1 MNGNITIFGGCGSI
15 DPHHIKDLND
25 HTGVKDIG
33 IYNIVPYIGHRA
45 PLVNIPH
52 NGPQY
57 TKIKQNINNPSTLTS
72 STRFN
77 DIKNKYPN
85 LNEYIANDTETTRTN
100 RYFYGTLVTMGDPNK
115 IGLVIQLYFRHNDN
129 LVWYRSYDHK
139 NIFVTPWVKLY
150 NDTAVDYEIL
160 ENGGADGALITLP
173 KLREVLEETYNKFG
187 TTNADDATMTELR
200 NILNKIYIG
209 DTNLS
214 GFIKKN
220 NPTLDYLEL
229 PQDNDNVVIDGRY
242 DATDAKRL
250 RVLTNESKIVN
261 FLSPDKSIVTFYKY
275 EKDKEPKDVNIRLFK
290 DKMNLSD
297 GDNVI
302 LLGAPDTPVVFGS
315 VGSHTIIESN
325 ELDESGHKKTLELN
339 PTTEISEEIKTYKPT
354 PTSDGLRI
362 TIPDYINKN
371 AFVMKISSFDITDTN
386 AGFISKRVINVQYDK
401 DQYGHEYYAPKY
413 SINWK
418 NFGHKMYSE
427 TLDILGDGVYYLSYN
442 KYRATDST
450 EYKHGKGYGNTR
462 YLNSPYT
469 GHDIYTKYKT
479 NSIDGMYVAY
489 SKGDIWVEVKGNEI
503 IFKVY
508 DELDVVTRSK
518 LINDIREF
526 SVSLYNITGG
536 RL

>member
-15 DPHHIKDLND
+15 DPHLIKDLND

-33 IYNIVPYIGHRA
+33 IYNVVPYIGHRA
-45 PLVNIPH
+45 PLANIPH

-57 TKIKQNINNPSTLTS
+57 TKIKQNINNPSSLTS

-77 DIKNKYPN
+77 EIKNKYPN

-100 RYFYGTLVTMGDPNK
+100 RYFYGTLVTMGDPNT

-160 ENGGADGALITLP
+160 ENGGSDGALITLP
-173 KLREVLEETYNKFG
+173 KLREVLAETYNKFG
-187 TTNADDATMTELR
+187 TTNVDDATMTELR
-200 NILNKIYIG
+200 NILNRIYIG

-214 GFIKKN
+214 GYIKKN

-229 PQDNDNVVIDGRY
+229 PQDNNNVKIDGRY

-297 GDNVI
+297 GDNAI

-325 ELDESGHKKTLELN
+325 ELDESGHKKILELN
-339 PTTEISEEIKTYKPT
+339 PTTEISEEIWTDNPKYIN
-354 PTSDGLRI
+354 GELRI
-362 TIPDYINKN
+362 EIPSFINKN
-371 AFVMKISSFDITDTN
+371 AFVMKISSFNIMNNN
-386 AGFISKRVINVQYDK
+386 AGFISKRVVNVQYDK
-401 DQYGHEYYAPKY
+401 DQHGHEYYSPKG

-427 TLDILGDGVYYLSYN
+427 TLDILGDGIYYLSYN
-442 KYRATDST
+442 KYIATDST

-469 GHDIYTKYKT
+469 GQDIYTKYKT
-479 NSIDGMYVAY
+479 NSIDGMYVSY
-489 SKGDIWVEVKGNEI
+489 SKGDIWVEVKGNAI

-508 DELDVVTRSK
+508 DELDSVTRSK
-518 LINDIREF
+518 LIYDISTF